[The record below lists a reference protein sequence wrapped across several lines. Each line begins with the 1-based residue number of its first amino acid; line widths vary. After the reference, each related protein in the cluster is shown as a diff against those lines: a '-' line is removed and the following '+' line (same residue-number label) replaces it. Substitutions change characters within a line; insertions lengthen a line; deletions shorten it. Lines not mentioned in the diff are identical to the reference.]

1 MLWYSHD
8 VRDAELNNL
17 CHCCK
22 KNIAIGNEKDHYLMH
37 AHELPAIPSEVAM
50 YKKGKWKMKVDN
62 RKCPLCP
69 SKPPAAAKR
78 IAEHLARDHH
88 SAAAFTCPSGCSRT
102 GYARADSM
110 LRHRASYCKKCQGC
124 GATFESATARFTHET
139 QKCPRISKTAEMEI
153 IKTRRKNQQ
162 RVAAHKMHMVSGKSK
177 KAKKAKTGRS
187 SGRGKGAGK
196 GKGKGAYKGNVR
208 G

>member
-22 KNIAIGNEKDHYLMH
+22 KNIPIGNEKDHYLKH
-37 AHELPAIPSEVAM
+37 AHDLPAIPSEVAM
-50 YKKGKWKMKVDN
+50 YKKGIGKVKVDN

-69 SKPPAAAKR
+69 SRPPAAAKR

-88 SAAAFTCPSGCSRT
+88 GAAAFTCPSGCSRT

-124 GATFESATARFTHET
+124 GATFESITARFTHET

-162 RVAAHKMHMVSGKSK
+162 RVAAHKKYRTGGKSQKEK
-177 KAKKAKTGRS
+177 KGRS
-187 SGRGKGAGK
+187 NGRDKGASK
-196 GKGKGAYKGNVR
+196 CKSKRTYKGRAR